1 MSVPSSQSP
10 LSTELRTASCE
21 PRTAPRLFLRE
32 WVIPIL
38 TFAAITVWWLFP
50 ILSNLATVVPGTG
63 AGDNLTFVWNVWW
76 MRYVLHHPGHT
87 FFFTPFL
94 FHPVG
99 VDLTLHTHTALP
111 ALVGAVSSTSPVA
124 GQNGLIVL
132 HIFLNFVCM
141 YALAHRVTGHA
152 VASAAAAL
160 IFGTSPFVSAHLLGH
175 FNLIAAWALPL
186 VCLSMLNVLDRPT
199 AVRGLLLG
207 LALAAT
213 AYTDYYLFVFAVGIV
228 FLLWLSHIVAIH
240 GEPLSPSIAAVQR
253 RVRRILFSVLVLDVL
268 VIAGIALFPGDRL
281 DIGTIHISLRSVRN
295 PITFGWILLVIL
307 SVTIVSGRVRLQRD
321 AAKTTRP
328 GRALVVAGVTT
339 VLALMPL
346 LIHAARLWRAGSY
359 VSQVYLWRS
368 GPSGIDVAT
377 LVVGHPF
384 HAGWGDYVRR
394 LYERLHIDVIE
405 SSAWIPV
412 SAIALAAG
420 AFVVR
425 GRNRGLTPWVAIG
438 TVFATW
444 SLGPW
449 LMVSGRQSPIILP
462 AVLLRFLPI
471 VSNARIPARAM
482 IAVYLV
488 VAMLAA
494 MGFERL
500 TAASRPAQRGAW
512 CLLLVLIL
520 ECIPARPALY
530 APDLPSSYRAL
541 REARKPGAVCELP
554 LGLRDGFGETGSL
567 DEAVLFHQ
575 TVHERPIV
583 GGFIARLPPALA
595 RSYDTIP
602 VIRSFLRLSS
612 GGEVASEDI
621 GLTPANAAAALAST
635 GIAYVVLDR
644 RRAGPELVRYVESG
658 IMLRH
663 MNEEDGRAFYE
674 VPAGAKD

>member
-1 MSVPSSQSP
+1 M
-10 LSTELRTASCE
+10 
-21 PRTAPRLFLRE
+21 FLRQ
-32 WVIPIL
+32 WVIPFL

-50 ILSNLATVVPGTG
+50 ILTNLATVVPGTG

-87 FFFTPFL
+87 FLFTPFL
-94 FHPVG
+94 FHPAG

-111 ALVGAVSSTSPVA
+111 ALIGAMSSTSPVA

-132 HIFLNFVCM
+132 HLFLNFVCM

-152 VASAAAAL
+152 VASSAAAL

-175 FNLIAAWALPL
+175 FNLIAAWTLPL
-186 VCLSMLNVLDRPT
+186 VSLSMLTVLDRPT
-199 AVRGLLLG
+199 TVRGLLVG

-240 GEPLSPSIAAVQR
+240 GDTAPSPSVAGVQR

-268 VIAGIALFPGDRL
+268 VIAAVALFPGDRL
-281 DIGTIHISLRSVRN
+281 DIATIHISLRSVSN
-295 PITFGWILLVIL
+295 PITFGWILLVI
-307 SVTIVSGRVRLQRD
+307 VAMTFVSGRVRLQRD
-321 AAKTTRP
+321 AATATRP
-328 GRALVVAGVTT
+328 ARALVVAGVTT
-339 VLALMPL
+339 VVALMPL
-346 LIHAARLWRAGSY
+346 LIHAVRLWRAGSY

-384 HAGWGDYVRR
+384 HAAWGDSVRR

-405 SSAWIPV
+405 SSGWIPI
-412 SAIALAAG
+412 SAMALAAA
-420 AFVVR
+420 AFVLKR
-425 GRNRGLTPWVAIG
+425 RNQGLTAWVAIG
-438 TVFATW
+438 TVFTMW

-462 AVLLRFLPI
+462 AVFLRFVPI

-482 IAVYLV
+482 IVVYLV
-488 VAMLAA
+488 VAILAA
-494 MGFERL
+494 IGFERL
-500 TAASRPAQRGAW
+500 TAASRTAQRGAW

-530 APDLPSSYRAL
+530 VPDLPSSYLAL
-541 REARKPGAVCELP
+541 REAAKPGAVCELP

-583 GGFIARLPPALA
+583 GGFIARLPPALG
-595 RSYDTIP
+595 RRYDTIP

-612 GGEVASEDI
+612 GGQIASEDI

-644 RRAGPELVRYVESG
+644 RRAGSELVRYVESG

-663 MNEEDGRAFYE
+663 MKEEDGRAFYE
-674 VPAGAKD
+674 VPARARD